1 MDAEFWHKKW
11 EKNELGFHENKTNA
25 LLVENFSILS
35 MHRSGRIFLP
45 LCGKSLDIAWLLAQ
59 GYHVLGCELSHVAI
73 EQLFTS
79 LKIKPTRVKFNYI
92 ERFSAEHIDI
102 YVGDIFKLS
111 SADIGNV
118 DAVYDRAALVA
129 LPEHIRNNYVP
140 HVIELTRSAP
150 QLLIS
155 YEYDQHVMNGPPFS
169 VSNGEVRNRYQ
180 ADYQLSLLR
189 SISVPGGLRGKCA
202 ATENVWHL
210 SSKLS

>member
-1 MDAEFWHKKW
+1 MDAEFWHNKW
-11 EKNELGFHENKTNA
+11 KKNELGFHESKANA
-25 LLVENFSILS
+25 LLVENFSRLS
-35 MHRSGRIFLP
+35 MQQSSRIFLP
-45 LCGKSLDIAWLLAQ
+45 LCGKTLDVAWLLAE
-59 GYHVLGCELSHVAI
+59 GYHVLGCELSRVAV

-79 LKIKPTRVKFNYI
+79 LGIKPTRVKFNSI
-92 ERFSAEHIDI
+92 ERFSAANIDI

-129 LPEHIRNNYVP
+129 LPEQIRNNYVP
-140 HVIELTRSAP
+140 HVIKLTSLAP

-155 YEYDQHVMNGPPFS
+155 YEYDQRVMNGPPFS
-169 VSNGEVRNRYQ
+169 VSNDEVSDRYQ
-180 ADYQLSLLR
+180 ADYQLILLK